1 VSVLSAPSADVISV
15 DSRCQHSVGESD
27 SVTNGTPESVTSS
40 EHAKTMD
47 GNGENE
53 PAEIVT
59 KDETS
64 SSTEQKSTGDDVKED
79 KGGNKNELALAY
91 ANRFC

>member
-1 VSVLSAPSADVISV
+1 M
-15 DSRCQHSVGESD
+15 
-27 SVTNGTPESVTSS
+27 TSS

-91 ANRFC
+91 ANRFCWNDVSSEMSQLLYLFFVTVIC